1 MLPGKLSKRRH
12 RRIQLALVAAI
23 AALTLLSDLP
33 LAGCGGGSAAPPPAA
48 PPPAPVVVVVNP
60 TSAVTLLGSSQAF
73 SATVSDA
80 TDTRVSW
87 AVNGITGGNASL
99 GTISVEGLFTAP
111 RDLPASA
118 NLTITATS
126 FADSFKSAS
135 AQITISSDVAV
146 AVTPGATNAELGA
159 KLQFGAAIASAGH
172 PDPAIRWSLS
182 GAACPSACGTID
194 ANGNYT
200 APQILPPA
208 AKVNLTATSIAD
220 GSKQATAAITITSNF
235 TLQLAAPA
243 SVSAGASA
251 TLVATLAPLPASN
264 PSPQLT
270 WSLSGLGCS
279 AISCGQLST
288 TTQALGSN
296 ASPDTANYTAPAVAP
311 NPNTVTVTVTPRADP
326 SKRTQ
331 AVLSI
336 GNGVSLSLLPVAATL
351 APGHRVTLATQISS
365 ANTGLA
371 WSVNGIAGGDT
382 AVGQICI
389 AASNPCLPFAGG
401 AAQDVDYIAP
411 GAIPS
416 PNPVIVQATSAADPA
431 RSASSRITVINHVLV
446 SVQPASATLAPG
458 ASQTFTASVLGT
470 TNQNVVWQVQGT
482 GCNSGIV
489 CGAIDANGIYTAPL
503 AAPAPPGMQVLAISS
518 EDTSQFAAASLTILS
533 GPDIQSLHPA
543 SVYAGGA
550 NGFTLRI
557 GGTGF
562 VPSNPGPGSTL
573 LIGGSAR
580 TTNCTTAGECSAP
593 VFAADVAVPQSL
605 TVQVRNPDG
614 ASSSSVALVVAA
626 PNVSDGSVSLAG
638 SVPESNANDITVV
651 EPTTAGVDAPGS
663 SVDLNVAAL
672 GVFSAATNACSLAGN
687 PILITRP
694 ASGTATADICAFS
707 QSGLDTGM
715 TYIVSGSGD
724 VSVIAKQP
732 AGLGIIRLTLQVTA
746 AAQTGARTLFLQ
758 NANLDKTAA
767 TGALEVQ

>member
-1 MLPGKLSKRRH
+1 MLPGKLNRQRY
-12 RRIQLALVAAI
+12 RRIQLALAAAI
-23 AALTLLSDLP
+23 AALALLSDLP
-33 LAGCGGGSAAPPPAA
+33 LAGCGGGSAAPPPVA
-48 PPPAPVVVVVNP
+48 PPPAPIVVVVNP

-73 SATVSDA
+73 SATVSNA

-99 GTISVEGLFTAP
+99 GTISVEGVFTAP
-111 RDLPASA
+111 RDLPSPA

-126 FADSFKSAS
+126 LADNSKSAG

-146 AVTPGATNAELGA
+146 TVTPGATNAELGA
-159 KLQFGAAIASAGH
+159 KLQFSAAVASAGH

-194 ANGNYT
+194 ADGNYT

-208 AKVNLTATSIAD
+208 SKVNLTATSIAD
-220 GSKQATAAITITSNF
+220 GSKQATAAISIASSF

-251 TLVATLAPLPASN
+251 TLVATLTPLPASN

-270 WSLSGLGCS
+270 WSLSGTGCS
-279 AISCGQLST
+279 GISCGQLST
-288 TTQALGSN
+288 TTQAVGSN
-296 ASPDTANYTAPAVAP
+296 ASPDIANYTAPAIVP
-311 NPNTVTVTVTPRADP
+311 NPNTVTVTVTPQADP

-336 GNGVSLSLLPVAATL
+336 GAGVSLNLLPATATL
-351 APGHRVTLATQISS
+351 APSHRVTLTAQISGT
-365 ANTGLA
+365 NTGLA
-371 WSVNGIAGGDT
+371 WTVNGVAGGDT
-382 AVGQICI
+382 AVGELCI
-389 AASNPCLPFAGG
+389 VASNPCVPFVGG
-401 AAQDVDYIAP
+401 AGRDVDYIAP

-470 TNQNVVWQVQGT
+470 ANQNVLWQVQGT
-482 GCNSGIV
+482 GCNSGTA

-503 AAPAPPGMQVLAISS
+503 APPSPPGVQVLAISS
-518 EDTSQFAAASLTILS
+518 DDASQFATASLTILG
-533 GPDIQSLHPA
+533 GPSIQSLHPA

-550 NGFTLRI
+550 NGFALRI
-557 GGTGF
+557 DGTGF
-562 VPSNPGPGSTL
+562 VPSSPGPGSTL
-573 LIGGSAR
+573 LFGGSPRA
-580 TTNCTTAGECSAP
+580 TNCTTATECSAP
-593 VFAADVAVPQSL
+593 VFAADVAVPQGL

-614 ASSSSVALVVAA
+614 ASSSAVALVVAA
-626 PNVSDGSVSLAG
+626 PNVSDGSISLTSSA
-638 SVPESNANDITVV
+638 PESDANDITVV
-651 EPTTAGVDAPGS
+651 EPTTAGVDATGS
-663 SVDLNVAAL
+663 SVDLNVGAL
-672 GVFSAATNACSLAGN
+672 GVFSTATNACSLAGN
-687 PILITRP
+687 PILIIHP
-694 ASGTATADICAFS
+694 ASGAAAADICAFS

-715 TYIVSGSGD
+715 TYTVSGSGD
-724 VSVIAKQP
+724 ISVIAKQP
-732 AGLGIIRLTLQVTA
+732 AGLGIIHLTLQVPA